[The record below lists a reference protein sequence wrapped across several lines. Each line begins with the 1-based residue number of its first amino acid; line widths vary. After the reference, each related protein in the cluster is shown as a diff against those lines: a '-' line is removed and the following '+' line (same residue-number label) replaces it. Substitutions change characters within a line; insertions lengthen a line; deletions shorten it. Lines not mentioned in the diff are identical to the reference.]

1 MSVAASTL
9 SPVYI
14 VLLILLAWITGLW
27 LNRRGVARYDGSG
40 EPARAIIIFVEPV
53 RWLFIVWGFNGLCR
67 AIRGMGIS
75 HAIYLFRWS
84 RAAGSLLVL
93 PDLMRRERLDTKAA
107 RLAKL
112 IDRLAREHPQSTI
125 HLVAY
130 STGVYLALEAAQQV
144 ETNQLGRIIALHG
157 TVSPTYDVS
166 RAASRAKGILSVH
179 GRPDW
184 LINGLGPL
192 LFGTN
197 DRQHTLACG
206 MVGLWS
212 SPPGLE
218 QHAWRPADARL
229 GYLGDHFTVMSSAW
243 LRRHVVPKL
252 TEIEPNTTS

>member
-1 MSVAASTL
+1 MFAPDSTL

-14 VLLILLAWITGLW
+14 ILFILLAWISGLW
-27 LNRRGVARYDGSG
+27 LNRRGVTRYDGSG
-40 EPARAIIIFVEPV
+40 DPKRAVVIYVEPV

-67 AIRGMGIS
+67 AIRKAGVS
-75 HAIYLFRWS
+75 HAVHLFRWS
-84 RAAGSLLVL
+84 RTAGSLLVL
-93 PDLMRRERLDTKAA
+93 PDLMRRERLDAKAK
-107 RLAKL
+107 RLARL
-112 IDRLAREHPQSTI
+112 IDRLASEHPHSTI

-130 STGVYLALEAAQQV
+130 STGVYLAFEAVQQV
-144 ETNQLGRIIALHG
+144 EPNRIGRIIALHG

-166 RAASRAKGILSVH
+166 RAASRTKGILSVH
-179 GRPDW
+179 GRPDC

-197 DRQHTLACG
+197 DRQHALACG
-206 MVGLWS
+206 MVGLRD

-252 TEIEPNTTS
+252 AEIAEHATH